1 MFINES
7 RERQRLLEEELREL
21 TSRLEETQML
31 YENALKSLAKMPNQ
45 GGTNVPGSTLNM
57 NADDIDH
64 LSDHP
69 SSSNTAKCLT
79 GSDHGNS
86 AALNIQ
92 EPNDVLRI
100 LESRDAD
107 VNAVDRAHPELVTI
121 LYSKQLVMVLP
132 CYHPMSL
139 SFQDGSS
146 LLSGCTFLST
156 WHTSSRNFDPHDL
169 NAQLVLSFEKLFKDI
184 DSIMGVQVLSSLE
197 NIDTIAHVTLL
208 ILLFALMLLLRW
220 TGRLMRKSSNRSE
233 IRAEETVNKQF
244 GLRAH
249 ERHAERQPERTT
261 SETFEVANSTRSR
274 TLEARMTEI

>member
-107 VNAVDRAHPELVTI
+107 VNAVDGAIQNWSRFSI
-121 LYSKQLVMVLP
+121 R
-132 CYHPMSL
+132 
-139 SFQDGSS
+139 SS
-146 LLSGCTFLST
+146 S
-156 WHTSSRNFDPHDL
+156 
-169 NAQLVLSFEKLFKDI
+169 
-184 DSIMGVQVLSSLE
+184 
-197 NIDTIAHVTLL
+197 
-208 ILLFALMLLLRW
+208 
-220 TGRLMRKSSNRSE
+220 
-233 IRAEETVNKQF
+233 
-244 GLRAH
+244 
-249 ERHAERQPERTT
+249 
-261 SETFEVANSTRSR
+261 
-274 TLEARMTEI
+274 